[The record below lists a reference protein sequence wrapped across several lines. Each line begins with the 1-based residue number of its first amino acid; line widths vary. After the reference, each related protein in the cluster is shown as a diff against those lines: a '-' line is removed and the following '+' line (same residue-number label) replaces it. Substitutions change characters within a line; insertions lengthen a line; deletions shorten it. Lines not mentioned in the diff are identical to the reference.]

1 MVIAVVLEAL
11 QVFTPDR
18 NADFHAALFGACGAL
33 TQALLAALFIRVRSA
48 HIINWLSGRDVVTLG
63 RGAQAPLRAW
73 RPSRPLP
80 MPTRSTHGM
89 CVFHRRTSRSSTF
102 TKVTT

>member
-18 NADFHAALFGACGAL
+18 NADLHAALFGACGAL

-48 HIINWLSGRDVVTLG
+48 YY
-63 RGAQAPLRAW
+63 RA
-73 RPSRPLP
+73 
-80 MPTRSTHGM
+80 TD
-89 CVFHRRTSRSSTF
+89 F
-102 TKVTT
+102 